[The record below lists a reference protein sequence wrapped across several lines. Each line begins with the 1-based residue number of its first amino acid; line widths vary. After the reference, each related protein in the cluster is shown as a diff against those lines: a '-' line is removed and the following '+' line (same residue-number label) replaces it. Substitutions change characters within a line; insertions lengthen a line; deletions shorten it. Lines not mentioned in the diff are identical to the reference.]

1 MAKINTSI
9 HKMKDRTSF
18 LHRATCEET
27 KKPVDI
33 SEEPLAELWVARP
46 VPATDQ
52 GKDRRVSPR
61 KRKKKQTRDKSLDNF
76 LDFIP

>member
-1 MAKINTSI
+1 MPKISTSI

-52 GKDRRVSPR
+52 WKDADTRREGIPS
-61 KRKKKQTRDKSLDNF
+61 KKKEKTNSR
-76 LDFIP
+76 